1 MACSIPR
8 VYFHHSCSPGDS
20 VFSGVSK
27 QRCQR
32 KLPPAGG
39 PKLRVRLG
47 EKGSHQVSVT
57 LRIQLRP
64 GSVPSRCLPSAGI
77 KRMCH
82 HCPAGHTPCSP
93 LHPHTLHIP
102 HTNQPQPTQPCDKML
117 SLVYRKRRTHSNSRQ
132 PLHFLGKLA
141 MEVPGGQSF
150 LSLLCT
156 QKLKAGL
163 RTPALQQS
171 CHH

>member
-1 MACSIPR
+1 MGAATRRSSAGCVCQGGHQMACSIPR

-64 GSVPSRCLPSAGI
+64 GSVPSRCPTPPHLAPMKFVFATHHDSPSWAW
-77 KRMCH
+77 H
-82 HCPAGHTPCSP
+82 LSSP
-93 LHPHTLHIP
+93 SSQIMPFWLVKTVAFS
-102 HTNQPQPTQPCDKML
+102 L
-117 SLVYRKRRTHSNSRQ
+117 S
-132 PLHFLGKLA
+132 
-141 MEVPGGQSF
+141 
-150 LSLLCT
+150 
-156 QKLKAGL
+156 
-163 RTPALQQS
+163 
-171 CHH
+171 